1 MTKKL
6 KEYLNNVYGV
16 SQITFNPNGP
26 GAVRVHLIPPKKVK
40 LGIAWVVI
48 INGQDVL
55 PVTTGWGILLREFIN
70 NAIVMME
77 KKQMMR

>member
-26 GAVRVHLIPPKKVK
+26 GAVRVKGDL
-40 LGIAWVVI
+40 
-48 INGQDVL
+48 
-55 PVTTGWGILLREFIN
+55 
-70 NAIVMME
+70 
-77 KKQMMR
+77 